1 MNTINLFLVASVI
14 FGSSFGL
21 SSQEHLKSLNPAYF
35 DNSIDAGTDFYRHV
49 NKGWMETHPLSDES
63 ARRSQFDILTD
74 SVEARVK
81 RLLINLGDTN
91 PVPGSDAYKILTL
104 YSQGMD
110 SARRNSDGA
119 RPILDELKR
128 IETASSDRM
137 EDLFL
142 WMHTN
147 CRTPFF
153 RYQILNDVAD
163 SNSYALYIRG
173 GGMGLGDRDYYLGND
188 DRSKK
193 VREAYCQLI
202 VKQMQNAGYS
212 RNDANR
218 IMKNVMKIETSL
230 ADSAWTREQSRNI
243 PAMYNVR
250 SINQLQQHYPHINW
264 NRFFVESL
272 AISIPS
278 AVIVTEPSSISQANN
293 LMGSLSDREMKDYYL
308 WPYVN
313 GASGYLSD
321 QFSDA
326 DFEFAEAMS
335 GVQQQRPRW
344 KRALEATEAAMGEA
358 VGKLYIE
365 KYFSE
370 SSKHYMLDMVENLR
384 TALGKHIINL
394 TWMSDDTKLN
404 AIKKLNALTVK
415 IGYPD
420 RWKDYSSLDIN
431 PAYSYYE
438 NMHNVAMRQ
447 RAEQNAKWGYPVDKT
462 EWNMTPH
469 TVNAYANAL
478 ANEIV
483 FPAGILQAP
492 FFDPEASDAENYG
505 GIGVV
510 IGHEMTHGFD
520 DQGRNF
526 DADGNMTDWW
536 TPADSESFA
545 NLTAKLVAQFD
556 EVEVLPGVYANGRYT
571 LGENIA
577 DQGGLRVSRTA
588 FLDSQKKKGIDIDSD
603 SAFIDG
609 LHPMQVY
616 YMNYA
621 NIYAANIRDE
631 EIRALTTGDVHS
643 LGENRVNVT
652 LRNIGPFFEAFGI
665 TDGDKLYRNP
675 QERVVIW

>member
-1 MNTINLFLVASVI
+1 
-14 FGSSFGL
+14 
-21 SSQEHLKSLNPAYF
+21 
-35 DNSIDAGTDFYRHV
+35 
-49 NKGWMETHPLSDES
+49 
-63 ARRSQFDILTD
+63 
-74 SVEARVK
+74 
-81 RLLINLGDTN
+81 
-91 PVPGSDAYKILTL
+91 
-104 YSQGMD
+104 
-110 SARRNSDGA
+110 
-119 RPILDELKR
+119 
-128 IETASSDRM
+128 
-137 EDLFL
+137 
-142 WMHTN
+142 
-147 CRTPFF
+147 
-153 RYQILNDVAD
+153 
-163 SNSYALYIRG
+163 
-173 GGMGLGDRDYYLGND
+173 
-188 DRSKK
+188 
-193 VREAYCQLI
+193 
-202 VKQMQNAGYS
+202 
-212 RNDANR
+212 
-218 IMKNVMKIETSL
+218 
-230 ADSAWTREQSRNI
+230 
-243 PAMYNVR
+243 
-250 SINQLQQHYPHINW
+250 
-264 NRFFVESL
+264 
-272 AISIPS
+272 
-278 AVIVTEPSSISQANN
+278 
-293 LMGSLSDREMKDYYL
+293 
-308 WPYVN
+308 
-313 GASGYLSD
+313 
-321 QFSDA
+321 
-326 DFEFAEAMS
+326 
-335 GVQQQRPRW
+335 
-344 KRALEATEAAMGEA
+344 
-358 VGKLYIE
+358 
-365 KYFSE
+365 
-370 SSKHYMLDMVENLR
+370 
-384 TALGKHIINL
+384 
-394 TWMSDDTKLN
+394 
-404 AIKKLNALTVK
+404 
-415 IGYPD
+415 
-420 RWKDYSSLDIN
+420 
-431 PAYSYYE
+431 
-438 NMHNVAMRQ
+438 MHNVAIRQ

-545 NLTAKLVAQFD
+545 NLTAKLIAQFD

-665 TDGDKLYRNP
+665 TEGDKLYRNP
-675 QERVVIW
+675 QELVVIW